1 MCPEYRGPNV
11 HGPPKPRMP
20 QCKRVTH
27 VWLLP
32 PASDGPLLRV
42 APASYA
48 GRWPGSQ
55 PASMETGELSFPTSF
70 HLEYYT
76 TLHNVYIQLN
86 RPIFTSLVS
95 HLIICNSCSY
105 SPPLPCLSSLSWVS
119 TSATFV
125 SQSLW
130 VCSCLSLSPWSMLL
144 QFSLSLCVCFCL
156 SVLLCTLLPLL
167 APSAQIN
174 WVWARVPG

>member
-20 QCKRVTH
+20 HTMQEGHTRVTSAPCFRWSLALSGPSLIYRQMAR
-27 VWLLP
+27 VT
-32 PASDGPLLRV
+32 ASFHGNWRNVL
-42 APASYA
+42 
-48 GRWPGSQ
+48 
-55 PASMETGELSFPTSF
+55 PTSF

-95 HLIICNSCSY
+95 RLIICNSCSY
-105 SPPLPCLSSLSWVS
+105 SPPFPCLSFLSWVS
-119 TSATFV
+119 TSATYI

-130 VCSCLSLSPWSMLL
+130 FYSCLSLSPWSMLL
-144 QFSLSLCVCFCL
+144 QFSLSLCLCFCL
-156 SVLLCTLLPLL
+156 SVLLCTLLPLP
-167 APSAQIN
+167 APSAQMN
-174 WVWARVPG
+174 